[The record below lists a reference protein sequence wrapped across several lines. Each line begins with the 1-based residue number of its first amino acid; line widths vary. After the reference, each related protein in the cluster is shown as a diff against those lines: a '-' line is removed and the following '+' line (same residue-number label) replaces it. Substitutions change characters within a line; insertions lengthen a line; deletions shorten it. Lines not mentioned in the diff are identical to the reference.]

1 MAGKTLIDGAEYTI
15 TGGKTLIDGAVYSIQ
30 DGKTLIDGVV
40 NTISFAVN
48 KTVTI
53 TQNTSSYSSLAYIV
67 VNGTTYN
74 STQTLNF
81 PSGTIITAYARSTS
95 SSFSARII
103 IDGVTVASGMGIQ
116 ISYNYTLQTN
126 CTIYFDKT
134 SSRGRITITSV

>member
-53 TQNTSSYSSLAYIV
+53 TQNTSSYSFLAYIV

-81 PSGTIITAYARSTS
+81 PSGTIITAYAKSTS
-95 SSFSARII
+95 S
-103 IDGVTVASGMGIQ
+103 GIANV
-116 ISYNYTLQTN
+116 IEFILKNSTKSNNIFL
-126 CTIYFDKT
+126 IKT
-134 SSRGRITITSV
+134 SH